1 MLVSC
6 FEYPRYKPFLL
17 TMVSYLKKQIK
28 IQRTKK
34 SHEPFQSYLLTG
46 QARPRLGV
54 RGILFSLWFL
64 FIFLKYETIARS
76 SAWSFSHSDSDSSS
90 VTKNQLPVDLCPQNS
105 TAEVTLTKSLLL
117 QACWSQGAMAPAY
130 FKRSVNPISTRLCPL
145 HYYWPPNTH
154 LHQWALYHDLFM
166 T

>member
-1 MLVSC
+1 MNFIPIVPHVPSKCLSKWIKVDKWDYLQNGSQD
-6 FEYPRYKPFLL
+6 FFFFSRLIF
-17 TMVSYLKKQIK
+17 SY
-28 IQRTKK
+28 
-34 SHEPFQSYLLTG
+34 F
-46 QARPRLGV
+46 
-54 RGILFSLWFL
+54 F
-64 FIFLKYETIARS
+64 KYETIVRS

-130 FKRSVNPISTRLCPL
+130 FKISVNPISTRLCPL

-154 LHQWALYHDLFM
+154 PHQWALYHDLIHDLVKV
-166 T
+166 